1 MDVLIE
7 HKCED
12 VSLISRSWRTIK
24 TNRITPAYLKARIL
38 QKDKTDDVPGKEK
51 MRHLQEPEDPRTKM
65 ITLTETGA
73 RMDGLGRPVL
83 TPTDKDELEMY
94 TGSSDGAILRWIPNP
109 DVNRDTWLQ
118 TELCRKAA
126 NSIVCLMHYA
136 ELDLLITG
144 ELYFHNTFLTNIP
157 YKCFIILCIS
167 FVMPNYKSLMGSE
180 E

>member
-1 MDVLIE
+1 MLVEHECKDVNM
-7 HKCED
+7 
-12 VSLISRSWRTIK
+12 ISRRWRTRK
-24 TNRITPAYLKARIL
+24 TNRITPAYFKARIL

-51 MRHLQEPEDPRTKM
+51 MRHLQEPEDPRTKI

-94 TGSSDGAILRWIPNP
+94 SGSSNGAILRWIPNP

-144 ELYFHNTFLTNIP
+144 EFHSM
-157 YKCFIILCIS
+157 YQVILPQHLLNQHTGKGASWFYAFFC
-167 FVMPNYKSLMGSE
+167 L
-180 E
+180 